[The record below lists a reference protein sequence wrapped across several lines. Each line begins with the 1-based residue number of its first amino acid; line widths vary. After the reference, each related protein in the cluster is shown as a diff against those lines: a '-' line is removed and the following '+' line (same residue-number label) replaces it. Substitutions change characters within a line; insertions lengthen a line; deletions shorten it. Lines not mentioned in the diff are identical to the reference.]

1 MRRPDILSLARCAVT
16 IDELMR
22 EALTLSAID
31 RASMAHELLNSL
43 ESLTEAEIEQLW
55 IEEARR
61 RSAEIDAGMV
71 ETIPADDVI
80 AEVRARLK

>member
-1 MRRPDILSLARCAVT
+1 MSGTDCEGRGTVRRPDILSLARCAVT

-22 EALTLSAID
+22 EALTLSAI
-31 RASMAHELLNSL
+31 
-43 ESLTEAEIEQLW
+43 ESLTKAEIEQLW

-61 RSAEIDAGMV
+61 RSAEIDAGIV